1 MSDESSK
8 VSVHDCGGDAAAYV
22 LGALEPAEVSAFL
35 EHLEGCAV
43 CRDEVD
49 ALYGVVH
56 ALPMAAPQYP
66 APRRLR
72 RRIMRSVQQE
82 RAQSRRG
89 RVPSSTAGWS
99 PRRWVAGWP
108 ARQWVGSLGVAAT
121 AVLVAVALL
130 ASTAR
135 PPTRVIRAAVTSGTG
150 SAQLQVTGH
159 HGELIVRHL
168 SRLPRGRVYE
178 VWLKAAHSSPVP
190 ADVLFLVTRHGDANV
205 PLPRSL
211 SGMSVMMVTA
221 EQAGGSPVPTGKP
234 VIVAQL
240 T

>member
-1 MSDESSK
+1 MSDESSR

-22 LGALEPAEVSAFL
+22 LGALEPSEVSAFL

-43 CRDEVD
+43 CRDEVV
-49 ALYGVVH
+49 ALQGVVH

-82 RAQSRRG
+82 RARSGRG
-89 RVPSSTAGWS
+89 RVPSSTTGWS
-99 PRRWVAGWP
+99 PRPWVAGWP
-108 ARQWVGSLGVAAT
+108 ARQWAGGLGVAAT

-135 PPTRVIRAAVTSGTG
+135 PPTRVIRAEVTSGTG

-159 HGELIVRHL
+159 QGELIVRHL
-168 SRLPRGRVYE
+168 SLLPRGRVYE
-178 VWLKAAHSSPVP
+178 VWLKAAHRNPVP
-190 ADVLFLVTRHGDANV
+190 ADVLFLVTKHGDADV

-211 SGMSVMMVTA
+211 RGMSLMMVTA
-221 EQAGGSPVPTGKP
+221 ERAGGSPVPTGKP
-234 VIVAQL
+234 VVVAQL
-240 T
+240 S